1 MSYEYNHI
9 VFIILG
15 LIRYIFINDIP
26 LTSHIIGALCIS
38 IPLLIISYIIKD
50 SIGGGDIKLMASC
63 GFLLGISNTIL
74 SFLIG
79 TFSAAFIAVY
89 YILTKKKNRMD
100 TIAFGPF
107 LCIGFI
113 ISILYAQQIIAWYI
127 NLLY

>member
-1 MSYEYNHI
+1 
-9 VFIILG
+9 
-15 LIRYIFINDIP
+15 
-26 LTSHIIGALCIS
+26 
-38 IPLLIISYIIKD
+38 
-50 SIGGGDIKLMASC
+50 MASC
-63 GFLLGISNTIL
+63 GFLLGTSNTIL
-74 SFLIG
+74 AFLIG

-113 ISILYAQQIIAWYI
+113 TSILYAQQIIAWYI